1 MVCLGNICRS
11 PLAEG
16 ILKNKVK
23 HLDITIDSAGTAGYH
38 IGKPPDIRSVEIARK
53 HNINLAEQR
62 ARQFNRQ
69 DFDNFDVIYAMDLNN
84 YSHLIALSENQKER
98 EKIKLILDEVYP
110 NLKKSVPDPYYDE
123 EEGFQKIYAI
133 LEKACNKI
141 ASKIG

>member
-38 IGKPPDIRSVEIARK
+38 IGKPPDIRSLEIARK

-84 YSHLIALSENQKER
+84 YSHLIALSENQNER
-98 EKIKLILDEVYP
+98 EKIKLILDEIYP

-123 EEGFQKIYAI
+123 EEGFQKIYTI

>member
-1 MVCLGNICRS
+1 MVSLGNICRS

-16 ILKNKVK
+16 ILKNKDN
-23 HLDITIDSAGTAGYH
+23 HLDITIDSPGTAGYH
-38 IGKPPDIRSVEIARK
+38 IGKPPDIRSIEIARK

-123 EEGFQKIYAI
+123 EEGFQKTYAI

-141 ASKIG
+141 ASKIE

>member
-1 MVCLGNICRS
+1 M
-11 PLAEG
+11 
-16 ILKNKVK
+16 
-23 HLDITIDSAGTAGYH
+23 
-38 IGKPPDIRSVEIARK
+38 IR
-53 HNINLAEQR
+53 L
-62 ARQFNRQ
+62 
-69 DFDNFDVIYAMDLNN
+69 
-84 YSHLIALSENQKER
+84 KER

>member
-38 IGKPPDIRSVEIARK
+38 IGKPPDIRSLEIARK

-98 EKIKLILDEVYP
+98 EKIKLILDEIYP

-123 EEGFQKIYAI
+123 EEGFQKIYTI